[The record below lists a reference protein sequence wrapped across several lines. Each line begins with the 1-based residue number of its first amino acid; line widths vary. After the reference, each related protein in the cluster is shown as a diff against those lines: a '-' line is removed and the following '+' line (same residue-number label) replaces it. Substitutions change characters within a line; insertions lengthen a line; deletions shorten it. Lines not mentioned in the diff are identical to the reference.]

1 MSQPADHVEV
11 LQVSPFDILLDPN
24 SYRLV
29 DDPLWEPVPDDQIPS
44 PQVQSRALTAVVGE
58 SRFRLRDLR
67 GSMEAHGWLEI
78 EPLWV
83 RRLAGGQLVAI
94 DGNRRLVAWR
104 MVHGA
109 HGPQQTLFSQ
119 AAMASQILA
128 HVVSNPEGKTASVLL
143 GLRHLLPPST
153 WPPLGFAVWRDRHQ
167 GAHGE
172 VPDAGAVRPY
182 RRWNPH
188 TEDLALRLARQF
200 ASQWG
205 AEARPNIYS
214 LLLEALSQRPI
225 AAWLAPGGEE
235 PDEARVARLLDWFAP
250 REAEEPADQGDGET
264 MGPDVSALFRVPGIR
279 QFAALLDDPATVEKL
294 DAGLHPSE
302 LIAETYASRQVV
314 DPGDYLHPW
323 VDAQIARNRPLDP
336 GRAQAALVRL
346 REAIRR
352 AQEEPVESGTQHPW
366 PLLEPDLAVRF
377 ESLVLN
383 RYRGLAGVTL
393 DGLQRVNLLV
403 GVNNA
408 GKTSVLESV
417 YILSRLSDPRGI
429 LDTLRV
435 RTRQDPERDPGL
447 LSTLMERLEVD
458 IQAVDSGDRPISLK
472 LARLPV
478 SEGADLSTHIPGM
491 TVEATLAGTRHA
503 TATELSS
510 QRPRRTVQAQGK
522 SAWLARA
529 VLHSPYARMDRAAI
543 MRFYEETV
551 EAGALQVIVDALR
564 EAIDDGIEDLRLVSD
579 SGRFVVEHRDRAPM
593 DISAY
598 GEGLQRV
605 FEIGLLFAAHRGG
618 LALIDEIETAIHPGA
633 MLRFTK
639 LVQELAVKFDVQVF
653 ITTHSKETVDA
664 FILNNYRTDDIV
676 AFGLYRRADGIE
688 VVRYPGQDLAE
699 AIEAINIDIR
709 RG

>member
-24 SYRLV
+24 SYRLAE
-29 DDPLWEPVPDDQIPS
+29 DPLWEPVPDEQIQS
-44 PQVQSRALTAVVGE
+44 PQVQSSALTAVVVE

-83 RRLAGGQLVAI
+83 RRLASGQLVAI

-104 MVHGA
+104 LVHGA

-119 AAMASQILA
+119 AAMGSVILA
-128 HVVSNPEGKTASVLL
+128 HVVPNPEGKTASVLL

-153 WPPLGFAVWRDRHQ
+153 WPALGLALWRDHHRSV
-167 GAHGE
+167 HGE
-172 VPDAGAVRPY
+172 FPDEGVLRPF
-182 RRWNPH
+182 RRWRPG

-200 ASQWG
+200 ASLWG
-205 AEARPNIYS
+205 PEARPNIYNVF
-214 LLLEALSQRPI
+214 LEALSQRSI
-225 AAWLAPGGEE
+225 FTWLARDDDDV
-235 PDEARVARLLDWFAP
+235 DEARVAQLLDWLAP
-250 REAEEPADQGDGET
+250 RERNEPGDEGEVET
-264 MGPDVSALFRVPGIR
+264 AGPDGSVLFRGAGIR
-279 QFAALLDDPATVEKL
+279 QLAALLDDPATARRL
-294 DAGLHPSE
+294 DAGVHPSE
-302 LIAETYASRQVV
+302 LIAELYTSRQVV
-314 DPGDYLHPW
+314 DPGEYLHPW
-323 VDAQIARNRPLDP
+323 VDAQIARHRPVDP
-336 GRAQAALVRL
+336 ARAQEALVKL

-352 AQEEPVESGTQHPW
+352 SKEEPVESGTQHPW
-366 PLLEPDLAVRF
+366 PVLEPDGAIRLG
-377 ESLVLN
+377 SLVLN
-383 RYRGLAGVTL
+383 RYRGLAAVTL
-393 DGLQRVNLLV
+393 DALKRVNLLV

-435 RTRQDPERDPGL
+435 RTRQDPERNPEL
-447 LSTLMERLEVD
+447 LSTLVERLEID
-458 IQAVDSGDRPISLK
+458 IEAAVSGDRTVGVK

-478 SEGADLSTHIPGM
+478 AEDADLSTHIPGLR
-491 TVEATLAGTRHA
+491 VDAAVAEARYTTF
-503 TATELSS
+503 TELSS
-510 QRPRRTVQAQGK
+510 QRPRKTTQSEGK
-522 SAWLARA
+522 SVWLARS

-543 MRFYEETV
+543 MRCYEETV
-551 EAGALQVIVDALR
+551 EVGGLQIIREALR
-564 EAIDDGIEDLRLVSD
+564 EAIDDGITDLRLVSD
-579 SGRFVVEHRDRAPM
+579 TGRFVVEHRDREPM

-618 LALIDEIETAIHPGA
+618 LVLIDEIETAIHPSA
-633 MLRFTK
+633 LIRFTK

-653 ITTHSKETVDA
+653 ITTHSKEAVDA
-664 FILNNYRTDDIV
+664 FVLNQYRTDDIV
-676 AFGLYRRADGIE
+676 AFGLYRRADGVE
-688 VVRYPGQDLAE
+688 VVRYPGQDLVDAL
-699 AIEAINIDIR
+699 EAINIDIR